1 MRIKEKLQQIWNI
14 LKYPTVSQ
22 NEKEFLEWLGIS
34 ERCSRKEMN
43 EITYYTCMK
52 MLSETMGKLPLKFFQ
67 QTENGKIRAKPNSAA
82 KLLMNRPNHL
92 MTPATFWST
101 IEFNS
106 QHYGNAFV
114 WIQTKFEKKGKYGGE
129 YKTVSFWPMQ
139 SKYVDVI
146 VDDIGVFGDVGQLYY
161 RYRDPYNGKTYTFSE
176 DNVMHFKTWCSYNG
190 ILGKSVK
197 SILSETIEA
206 NIESQGYLNNLY
218 KQGMMA
224 SVALNYTGELNKE
237 KSKALQIEYESMLSG
252 VKNAGRVVP
261 VPVGMTLQPLNVKL
275 ADAQFFELKKYT
287 ALQIAAA
294 FGIKPNQINDYDK
307 SSYSSSESQQLAFL
321 VDTMAYRLTQYEQE
335 INAKCLTSKEIDEG
349 YFFKFNEKA
358 ILRTDAKTQMENLK
372 IAVTTGIYTVNE
384 ARENL
389 DLPRVEGGD
398 TNIVNGTY
406 QPLEKVGISYGLGG
420 EKNGN

>member
-1 MRIKEKLQQIWNI
+1 MGIRSKLKQVWNV
-14 LKYPTVSQ
+14 LTHPTVSL
-22 NEKEFLEWLGIS
+22 NEQSFLEWLGVDGNRSKREI
-34 ERCSRKEMN
+34 N

-101 IEFNS
+101 VEFNCE
-106 QHYGNAFV
+106 HYGNAFV
-114 WIQTKFEKKGKYGGE
+114 WIQTRFIKKGKYGGE

-139 SKYVDVI
+139 SNYVDVI
-146 VDDIGVFGDVGQLYY
+146 MDDVGVFGDVGRLYY
-161 RYRDPYNGKTYTFSE
+161 RYSDPYSGKTYTFSE

-197 SILSETIEA
+197 SILKETIAA

-218 KQGMMA
+218 KQGMTA

-237 KSKALQIEYESMLSG
+237 KRIALQKEYESMLSG

-261 VPVGMTLQPLNVKL
+261 VPIGMTLQPLNVKL

-335 INAKCLTSKEIDEG
+335 INAKCLTSNELDEG

-372 IAVTTGIYTVNE
+372 TAVTTGIYTVNE

-398 TNIVNGTY
+398 VNIVNGTY
-406 QPLEKVGISYGLGG
+406 QPLKNVGISYGLGG
-420 EKNGN
+420 EGNGN